1 MKKIWQK
8 ILLGSTVCAMGLG
21 LMGCNGM
28 KKQENNILGADGV
41 AQRLIKAQA
50 EQVEVEEH
58 EFVGLS
64 DVSAVGIDGERF
76 ETEEILVVNESDYD
90 SVLNAVDYGVV
101 ADDGKDDSVCL
112 GKAIAAVQEAS
123 AEGKSVLLK
132 LPKGELDFVA
142 SMNEADRSCAVLL
155 AGLKNVTVLGDDTMF
170 TIHGAMTGVK
180 AYNCENLA
188 IKGISYDY
196 GRTPFSV
203 GDIVSSTENSV
214 TVKFRDHYPITPDTN
229 FNDYLEY
236 DKFSY
241 VPRLN
246 GNFLLKSDISDVK
259 IDGQTVTITFNA
271 EINKPVAGTLAVVSH
286 YTYGNNAFQ
295 FNDCKDVTLEN
306 INVYATAGMGLGLE
320 TTTNATVNRF
330 NVRLKPN
337 TDRLM
342 SSTADGLHI
351 SACRGDLKITN
362 CLVENSHD
370 DAFNI
375 KSGHYFNVG
384 SINREESTFKCLII
398 NYMHAIRA
406 GDKINVYTKNLGYLT
421 QMEVEEVLSTDGAG
435 SVVRI
440 KGSLPEELTE
450 NCIVANASSAP
461 SVLFENNLVRNK
473 RNRGILLQTEHA
485 VLRNNAFFNVGHG
498 SIVITTEAA
507 QFNEA
512 IVPRD
517 ILVENNKLVGCNS
530 MGSGIS
536 SDISVSAYGQGWS
549 AVPAGTIQQIVMRN
563 NFIANTS
570 KRAISIT
577 SSTDVNISDNCIYNP
592 ARNPLQKQN
601 DCAISLSTSDAL
613 TIERNY
619 VSNNSASEDY
629 VSLYTDGTVDEAA
642 VKLEDNVG
650 LAFAKVDESVQPDN
664 VYRLPAGV
672 TVDMTSEDLDDF
684 ADVQESIQFVGIP
697 TLTGKK

>member
-58 EFVGLS
+58 EFAGHT

-246 GNFLLKSDISDVK
+246 GNFLLKSDFSDVK
-259 IDGQTVTITFNA
+259 IDGQTVTITFDA
-271 EINKPVAGTLAVVSH
+271 EINKRVAGTL
-286 YTYGNNAFQ
+286 
-295 FNDCKDVTLEN
+295 D
-306 INVYATAGMGLGLE
+306 
-320 TTTNATVNRF
+320 
-330 NVRLKPN
+330 
-337 TDRLM
+337 
-342 SSTADGLHI
+342 
-351 SACRGDLKITN
+351 
-362 CLVENSHD
+362 
-370 DAFNI
+370 
-375 KSGHYFNVG
+375 VG
-384 SINREESTFKCLII
+384 S
-398 NYMHAIRA
+398 H
-406 GDKINVYTKNLGYLT
+406 
-421 QMEVEEVLSTDGAG
+421 
-435 SVVRI
+435 
-440 KGSLPEELTE
+440 
-450 NCIVANASSAP
+450 
-461 SVLFENNLVRNK
+461 
-473 RNRGILLQTEHA
+473 
-485 VLRNNAFFNVGHG
+485 
-498 SIVITTEAA
+498 
-507 QFNEA
+507 
-512 IVPRD
+512 
-517 ILVENNKLVGCNS
+517 
-530 MGSGIS
+530 
-536 SDISVSAYGQGWS
+536 
-549 AVPAGTIQQIVMRN
+549 
-563 NFIANTS
+563 
-570 KRAISIT
+570 
-577 SSTDVNISDNCIYNP
+577 
-592 ARNPLQKQN
+592 
-601 DCAISLSTSDAL
+601 
-613 TIERNY
+613 
-619 VSNNSASEDY
+619 
-629 VSLYTDGTVDEAA
+629 
-642 VKLEDNVG
+642 
-650 LAFAKVDESVQPDN
+650 
-664 VYRLPAGV
+664 
-672 TVDMTSEDLDDF
+672 
-684 ADVQESIQFVGIP
+684 
-697 TLTGKK
+697 